1 MKPGAFGCRVAE
13 TKPGGTTSGTHEVI
27 RRILATVLFVPLFYV
42 LVRYLPPV
50 AFFGLVTVAATLAV
64 GEFYRLFLSETP
76 WPLGM
81 GIGCA
86 ATAALLSSTQWPDL
100 LSDRLV
106 LLLTMLTAACLPL
119 LPRLDLHRAVL
130 QSAILVAGVLYVGL
144 TLSCL
149 LLTRALPGGEF
160 LIFFVI
166 LVTWAG
172 DTGAYISGK
181 TLGRHALAP
190 TISPKKTVEG
200 LIGGAVLALLVALG
214 ARSWFLP
221 SLTLTDAVILAVLL
235 TTAGLLG
242 DLAESAVKRSVDQK
256 DSGSLIPGHGGMLD
270 RLDSLLFTAPCFYYY
285 VVLVKG
291 S

>member
-1 MKPGAFGCRVAE
+1 VKPGALGCRVAE
-13 TKPGGTTSGTHEVI
+13 TEPGGTTSGSREAV
-27 RRILATVLFVPLFYV
+27 RRVLATLLFAPFFYV

-50 AFFGLVTVAATLAV
+50 AFFGLVTAAALLAV
-64 GEFYRLFLSETP
+64 GEFYRLFFSEP
-76 WPLGM
+76 RWPLGM
-81 GIGCA
+81 GVGCT
-86 ATAALLSSTQWPDL
+86 ATAMLLSSMQWPDL

-119 LPRLDLHRAVL
+119 IARLDLHRAVL
-130 QSAILVAGVLYVGL
+130 QSAILVAGVIYIGL

-149 LLTRALPGGEF
+149 LLTRALPHGEF
-160 LIFFVI
+160 LVFFVI

-190 TISPKKTVEG
+190 SISPKKTVEG
-200 LIGGAVLALLVALG
+200 LIGGAVLALLVAL
-214 ARSWFLP
+214 ASRLWFLP
-221 SLTLTDAVILAVLL
+221 LLTLTDAVILAILL
-235 TTAGLLG
+235 TAAGLLG
-242 DLAESAVKRSVDQK
+242 DLAESAIKRSVHQK

-270 RLDSLLFTAPCFYYY
+270 RLDSLLFTGPCFYYY
-285 VVLVKG
+285 VVLLKG